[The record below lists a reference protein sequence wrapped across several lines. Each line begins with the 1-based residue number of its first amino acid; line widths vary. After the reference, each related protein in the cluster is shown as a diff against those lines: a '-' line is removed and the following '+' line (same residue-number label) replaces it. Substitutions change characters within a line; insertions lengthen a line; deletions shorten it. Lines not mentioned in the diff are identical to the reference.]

1 MIRLIAFFAVLFVA
15 ALGGAWL
22 ADRPGSLV
30 LDWQGYRLE
39 TSLMIAAVTLIGAM
53 VAVIILLV
61 ILRRVI
67 GSPGALMRF
76 FGNRRRERGLNAL
89 TQGLIAVGAGDSR
102 LASKLSRDAQKFLK
116 NEPATRLLTAQAA
129 QLAGE
134 GGTARDTFTDML
146 DDGATKLLGLHG
158 LYIEARRQGEL
169 AAARHYAEEAV
180 AIAPALPWAGKAV
193 FEFQSAEKDWEGA
206 LASLER
212 NAHNKLVDKKTARR
226 LRAVLLTARALELE
240 DGEPDRARTLA
251 REAHGLAPDLVP
263 AAVAAARLFSRASDF
278 GRAAKVLEACWKK
291 EPHPE
296 LAEAYIYIR
305 PGDSARDRLKRVQT
319 LTQIR
324 AHHPEC
330 AMAVARVAIDVHD
343 WTTAREAL
351 AKVLRSAPTQRAC
364 LLMADVEEGEHGDQ
378 GRVREWLSRAVQ
390 APRDPVW
397 IADGVV
403 SEHWAPTSPVSGRL
417 DAFEW
422 KVPVTGLAAPE
433 GALIDEELLAPRPP
447 IAAPVAAAIAVR
459 PAADDAAAEAAPAAE
474 EVTETPVEAKTS
486 DIEDIEEVETVEAVV
501 EAEAP
506 VETEPETAS
515 TNAGDET
522 PDNEADAAA
531 PEDAEP
537 ETPKASEDTAP
548 ADKAAAEGDAK
559 SDTETS
565 DKDEKAEPDGPHL
578 VEFPLGHAP
587 DDPGT
592 DDAEEPAEKGRFK
605 LFS

>member
-1 MIRLIAFFAVLFVA
+1 MIRLIVFFAALFVI

-39 TSLMIAAVTLIGAM
+39 TSLMIATVTIIGAFAAI
-53 VAVIILLV
+53 VILLV

-67 GSPGALMRF
+67 GSPGALVRF
-76 FGNRRRERGLNAL
+76 FGSRRRERGLRAL
-89 TQGLIAVGAGDSR
+89 TQGLIAVGAGDSG
-102 LASKLSRDAQKFLK
+102 LAGKLARDARKYLK
-116 NEPATRLLTAQAA
+116 NEPATQLLTAQAA

-146 DDGATKLLGLHG
+146 DHHATKLLGLHG
-158 LYIEARRQGEL
+158 LYIEARRQGGL

-240 DGEPDRARTLA
+240 DGEPDRARTLV

-263 AAVAAARLFSRASDF
+263 AAVVAGRLFSRASDF
-278 GRAAKVLEACWKK
+278 SRAAKVLEACWKK

-296 LAEAYIYIR
+296 IAEAYIYIR

-319 LTQIR
+319 LTQMR

-378 GRVREWLSRAVQ
+378 GRVREWLTRAVRV
-390 APRDPVW
+390 PRDPVW

-403 SEHWAPTSPVSGRL
+403 SEHWAPISPVSGRL

-422 KVPVTGLAAPE
+422 KVPVAGLAAPE
-433 GALIDEELLAPRPP
+433 GAMIDEELLAPRPP
-447 IAAPVAAAIAVR
+447 IAAAPVAAAIEAQPVQPEAAPEADEDATTGTDDVDDTEESETVVAAAAETPQE
-459 PAADDAAAEAAPAAE
+459 PAETDTETKPESDTPPADAETEPSGDGAPEPAAAAEAEPVAE
-474 EVTETPVEAKTS
+474 KT
-486 DIEDIEEVETVEAVV
+486 A
-501 EAEAP
+501 
-506 VETEPETAS
+506 ETEKADKV
-515 TNAGDET
+515 DET
-522 PDNEADAAA
+522 
-531 PEDAEP
+531 
-537 ETPKASEDTAP
+537 
-548 ADKAAAEGDAK
+548 
-559 SDTETS
+559 
-565 DKDEKAEPDGPHL
+565 DEEGPHL
-578 VEFPLGHAP
+578 VTFPLGHAP
-587 DDPGT
+587 DDPGPEKG
-592 DDAEEPAEKGRFK
+592 EEPVEKGRFK